1 MQGVNIQCGWG
12 DPGQLTM
19 SRKKYFFPGLIE
31 FGMPYDDF
39 NAIPGP
45 SPRGKV
51 TLQTVTGTRTNT
63 SGDNGEPAA
72 S

>member
-1 MQGVNIQCGWG
+1 
-12 DPGQLTM
+12 M

-31 FGMPYDDF
+31 FGMPYDDI